1 MAATASPLTRLAEQL
16 LEQAKALDA
25 YNASNNLPP
34 ASFDTESFVELPL
47 EVENQRRA
55 VIDMA
60 QDLKRLAQGPRDLLF
75 DLWNMVSG
83 NINCTTTGTKST
95 LQEMHG

>member
-1 MAATASPLTRLAEQL
+1 MAASASPLTQLAEQL

-25 YNASNNLPP
+25 HNAANGLPP
-34 ASFDTESFVELPL
+34 ASFDNETFVELPL
-47 EVENQRRA
+47 EVETQRRA
-55 VIDMA
+55 VINMA

-83 NINCTTTGTKST
+83 DIFLNRCEHVIDKAT
-95 LQEMHG
+95 